1 MSQVVR
7 DVLTVKS
14 ECLVVAKGIN
24 VNQSPCVI
32 LLKAFKL
39 VPLLSQRG
47 LQIQIGAIVGEL
59 QCAVIK
65 LWKRI
70 KKSFL
75 IQQT

>member
-1 MSQVVR
+1 MVR
-7 DVLTVKS
+7 DDLTVKS
-14 ECLVVAKGIN
+14 ASLVVAKGIN

-32 LLKAFKL
+32 LLKALQL
-39 VPLLSQRG
+39 VLLLSQRG

-65 LWKRI
+65 LWKGI

-75 IQQT
+75 IQLV